1 MCSFKS
7 AEDRRKSSL
16 NMTRETI
23 GQKESKGYQVSLY
36 KTRSADGRQRF
47 MAEALL
53 EDGDKF
59 LVDHWNLSSLQRMI
73 QELMPVVQMARAWQN
88 SSLQS
93 IN

>member
-1 MCSFKS
+1 
-7 AEDRRKSSL
+7 
-16 NMTRETI
+16 MTRETI

-36 KTRSADGRQRF
+36 KTRLADGRQRF

-59 LVDHWNLSSLQRMI
+59 LVDHWNLSSLQRII
-73 QELMPVVQMARAWQN
+73 QELMPVVQLARAWQN
-88 SSLQS
+88 SSLQP

>member
-1 MCSFKS
+1 
-7 AEDRRKSSL
+7 
-16 NMTRETI
+16 MTRETI
-23 GQKESKGYQVSLY
+23 GQKESEGYQVSLY
-36 KTRSADGRQRF
+36 KTRLPDGRQRF

-59 LVDHWNLSSLQRMI
+59 LVDHWNLSSLQRII
-73 QELMPVVQMARAWQN
+73 QELMPVVQLARAWQN

>member
-1 MCSFKS
+1 
-7 AEDRRKSSL
+7 
-16 NMTRETI
+16 MTRETI